1 MASKLF
7 EKLSKG
13 KQKPKVKKDEPKI
26 YRYKSRT
33 KIKG

>member
-13 KQKPKVKKDEPKI
+13 KQKPNTKKDEPKTK
-26 YRYKSRT
+26 KSS
-33 KIKG
+33 KG

>member
-13 KQKPKVKKDEPKI
+13 KQKPNTKKDDPKAK
-26 YRYKSRT
+26 KSS
-33 KIKG
+33 KG